1 MRHNQKGFSFVEM
14 VVVIGIIAVL
24 TGILVPAIVAKVDDA
39 NKTKALQDAQVIYE
53 AAQKAILNANT
64 DPTSSSAYA
73 YLFKFKDGPN
83 GITDGHYGKNSS
95 RSFAKY
101 LLEYHYHISF
111 ASQSQSKS
119 APADRYICEQLAK
132 EVPGAISVKVDQ
144 DKLQSMSDSKIDVS
158 CKTMADNPNV
168 YGTFPYTMCFDQS
181 GKIIYF
187 QCVYQG
193 YFIQFDEQGNGTV
206 EKASSSQHFYTWPS
220 VRWDYANKSGADKW

>member
-1 MRHNQKGFSFVEM
+1 MRHNQKGFSFIEM
-14 VVVIGIIAVL
+14 VVVIGVIAILTGVLVPTIIA
-24 TGILVPAIVAKVDDA
+24 KVEDA

-53 AAQKAILNANT
+53 AAQKAILNANS
-64 DPTSSSAYA
+64 DPTASAAYA

-83 GITDGHYGKNSS
+83 GIMDGHYGKNSS

-101 LLEYHYHISF
+101 LLEYHYNVSF

-119 APADRYICEQLAK
+119 AAADRYICEQLAK
-132 EVPGAISVKVDQ
+132 EVPGATSTTVTRS
-144 DKLQSMSDSKIDVS
+144 KLQSMSDNPITVN
-158 CKTMADNPNV
+158 CKTMSDNPDL
-168 YGTFPYTMCFDQS
+168 YGDFPYTMCFDQS

-206 EKASSSQHFYTWPS
+206 EKADTSQYFYTWPS
-220 VRWDYANKSGADKW
+220 TRWDYANKRGADKW